1 MATIG
6 SGPTT
11 TSIGGANMRGAATG
25 VLTVFGSNSNS
36 RPLRKL
42 VGSLKTPGHFAPPL
56 AFAPP
61 KAPKGAAHVPELDEI
76 LLDAARLGYEVQTVM
91 TLRMLKLAR
100 GGKAAETEAR
110 RMVAEK
116 GVAFAEAATTLA
128 TGGSMN
134 KVVRRVR
141 SRVSKNKRRLSRSSL
156 SP

>member
-1 MATIG
+1 MF
-6 SGPTT
+6 
-11 TSIGGANMRGAATG
+11 ANWMK
-25 VLTVFGSNSNS
+25 FS
-36 RPLRKL
+36 
-42 VGSLKTPGHFAPPL
+42 
-56 AFAPP
+56 
-61 KAPKGAAHVPELDEI
+61 
-76 LLDAARLGYEVQTVM
+76 LDAARLGYEVQTVM

-116 GVAFAEAATTLA
+116 GVAFAEVATTLA

-141 SRVSKNKRRLSRSSL
+141 SRVSKNKQRLSRSSL

>member
-1 MATIG
+1 
-6 SGPTT
+6 
-11 TSIGGANMRGAATG
+11 MRGAATG
-25 VLTVFGSNSNS
+25 VLTVFGSDSNS

-42 VGSLKTPGHFAPPL
+42 VGSLNTPGHFASPL

-61 KAPKGAAHVPELDEI
+61 KPLKAQTMFPNWMKFSF
-76 LLDAARLGYEVQTVM
+76 DAARLGYEVQTVM

-128 TGGSMN
+128 TGGSMK

>member
-1 MATIG
+1 MKI
-6 SGPTT
+6 
-11 TSIGGANMRGAATG
+11 
-25 VLTVFGSNSNS
+25 
-36 RPLRKL
+36 PLHR
-42 VGSLKTPGHFAPPL
+42 VG
-56 AFAPP
+56 
-61 KAPKGAAHVPELDEI
+61 DQ
-76 LLDAARLGYEVQTVM
+76 VQTVM

-141 SRVSKNKRRLSRSSL
+141 SRAGKNKRRLWRSSL